1 MKLLGICA
9 LAFGMAAG
17 PGWAAKNLEVFFI
30 DVEGGA
36 ATLVAGPGGES
47 LLIDAGFSGHNHR
60 DAERIAAAAKAAGV
74 KKIDYLLIT
83 HYHEDHAGGVPQ
95 LMEKLPVHTFVDHG
109 VSVETSKPAEV
120 LYRTYE
126 GYRQKGSHLEVKPGD
141 RIPVKGLDVQVVS
154 SAGNSIG
161 TALPP
166 GGQPNPD
173 CASFQKQDDEK
184 NENAQSIGVVITYNK
199 FRMVDL
205 GDLTWNKEYDLVCPT
220 NKLGT
225 ADVYVVSHHGAATS
239 GSPQLV
245 HAIHPRVAIMEN
257 GARKGGAPAAWQTV
271 HDSPGLQDFWQLHF
285 AVDGGK
291 QHNSADQLIANVDE
305 ICEAKWIKLTVR
317 PDGSFT
323 VFNSRN
329 KFERQY

>member
-9 LAFGMAAG
+9 LGLVLAAG
-17 PGWAAKNLEVFFI
+17 PGRAAKNLEVFFI

-36 ATLVAGPGGES
+36 ATLVAGPGES
-47 LLIDAGFSGHNHR
+47 LLIDTGYSGHNHR

-109 VSVETSKPAEV
+109 PTVETSKQLEV
-120 LYRTYE
+120 LYKTYE
-126 GYRQKGSHLEVKPGD
+126 GYRQKGAHLEVKPGD
-141 RIPVKGLDVQVVS
+141 RIPVKGLDVEVVS
-154 SAGNSIG
+154 AAGKAIGSALAG
-161 TALPP
+161 A
-166 GGQPNPD
+166 GQANPD
-173 CASFQKQDDEK
+173 CAGFQKQDDDK
-184 NENAQSIGVVITYNK
+184 SENAQSVGVVITYNK

-205 GDLTWNKEYDLVCPT
+205 GDLTWNKEYDLVCPA

-225 ADVYVVSHHGAATS
+225 ADVYVVSHHGTATS
-239 GSPQLV
+239 GSPQLL

-257 GARKGGAPAAWQTV
+257 GPRKGGSASAWQII
-271 HDSPGLQDFWQLHF
+271 HDSPGLQDLWQLHF

-291 QHNSADQLIANVDE
+291 EHNSADQLIANVEE
-305 ICEAKWIKLTVR
+305 ICEAKWIRLTVR